1 MYVRTNVR
9 TYVCMYVGKYVRV
22 CMHVYMCMY
31 THTYTHTYVYIYRYT
46 SIYICTHIIILYIYI
61 HTSARYVDTC
71 YGLHASFSLSSL
83 VHFFFHA
90 PFDPETERERERR
103 EKRERESERERERA
117 RERERESEVC
127 SGRRR
132 THRRLF
138 SLFSSGRRVMH
149 DVQATG
155 CASSVHSAINY
166 VYMIPHVTTSTAS
179 TSCLHTAQR
188 QRKLARR

>member
-1 MYVRTNVR
+1 MNVCTYER
-9 TYVCMYVGKYVRV
+9 TYVCMYVRRQVCTCMYACMYACVYV
-22 CMHVYMCMY
+22 HVYTY
-31 THTYTHTYVYIYRYT
+31 IHTHTHTHTHIYIYIQIYIHIY
-46 SIYICTHIIILYIYI
+46 IYICTHIIILYIYI
-61 HTSARYVDTC
+61 YIHTSARYVDTY

-90 PFDPETERERERR
+90 PFYPETERERER
-103 EKRERESERERERA
+103 ERERGER
-117 RERERESEVC
+117 VC

-166 VYMIPHVTTSTAS
+166 VYMIPHFTTSTAS

>member
-1 MYVRTNVR
+1 MYV
-9 TYVCMYVGKYVRV
+9 YVCMYV
-22 CMHVYMCMY
+22 CMCICACIHIHTHTHIYIYTDIHPYIYIYMY
-31 THTYTHTYVYIYRYT
+31 TTHNF
-46 SIYICTHIIILYIYI
+46 ILYIYVYI
-61 HTSARYVDTC
+61 HASARYVDTYC
-71 YGLHASFSLSSL
+71 GLHASFSLSSL

-90 PFDPETERERERR
+90 PFYPETERERERH
-103 EKRERESERERERA
+103 

-166 VYMIPHVTTSTAS
+166 VYMIPHFTTSTAS